1 MIKRYTKPKMDNLPT
16 LKMSTDMTESEVK
29 KVQQFI
35 EDGLPGI
42 AEVRASDISRML
54 DMYLT
59 GSSYSQI
66 SAAMRIRKVFILYL
80 AYKAN
85 WETVREEY
93 INEIQEGIKN
103 RLVNVK
109 LKAQEFMILAAQ
121 AYQQKMSVHFLNY
134 LSTGNAEEI
143 NAVSPKEMLLVMK
156 IIEMNNNLDSDG
168 KDKSGKVPPI
178 GLNPGATG
186 ILVERTGENS
196 FSVTPKDGNE
206 NVGSLLKR
214 LADEKR
220 AKENN
225 IQEIKKESNNEGK

>member
-1 MIKRYTKPKMDNLPT
+1 
-16 LKMSTDMTESEVK
+16 MTASEVK
-29 KVQQFI
+29 KVQKFI

-42 AEVRASDISRML
+42 AEVTVNDINKML

-66 SAAMRIRKVFILYL
+66 SDAMRIRKVFVLYL

-85 WETVREEY
+85 WETIREEY

-109 LKAQEFMILAAQ
+109 LRAQEFMILAGQ
-121 AYQQKMSVHFLNY
+121 AYQQKLSAHFLKY
-134 LSTGNAEEI
+134 LSTGNIEEI
-143 NAVSPKEMLLVMK
+143 NTVSAKEMLLVMK
-156 IIEMNNNLDSDG
+156 IIEMNNHLDSEG
-168 KDKSGKVPPI
+168 KDRNGKVPPI
-178 GLNPGATG
+178 GLHPGNTG

-196 FSVTPKDGNE
+196 FSVTPKDGSE

-220 AKENN
+220 AKEKN
-225 IQEIKKESNNEGK
+225 IQEIKKESPNEGE